1 MDGWI
6 KYLSACVP
14 ALHDLGPHEDAIG
27 QRCDFILVLLFSA
40 VPGAHRTHERNK
52 EGWLHRWRWKN
63 EIFDETH
70 RTPRWLQ
77 SAGGAI

>member
-40 VPGAHRTHERNK
+40 VPGAHRTQQGGLAPQVEMEKRN
-52 EGWLHRWRWKN
+52 
-63 EIFDETH
+63 I
-70 RTPRWLQ
+70 
-77 SAGGAI
+77 